1 MWTRDRRRDYARPM
15 RQVKTLERRRRARV
29 VPLAAPR
36 YDLVLRGGRVI
47 DPAQGL
53 DGIYDVGIR
62 DGKIGAVL
70 PSIDASD
77 ALHSLDLRDR
87 LVVPGLIDTHA
98 HVYQHVTGA
107 FGMNPDLVGIRS
119 GVTTV
124 CDQGGASPLTM
135 QGFRKFI
142 VEPATTR
149 VLSFVSNYLVG
160 GLVGHRYTELYGPHG
175 INVRETIDAIE
186 QNRDLVKG
194 IKAHAEVGGYSRW
207 GIETL
212 KLAKEAS
219 RETKV
224 PVYVHLGRLWAEA
237 DGTRIDPDVLVP
249 EMVPLLDPGDVIA
262 HPFTKNTGAFV
273 SREGTVHPLIF
284 EAVRHG
290 VRIDVGRGGHLSFT
304 AARTVLDAGIVP
316 FTVGADVHGYTIR
329 RPDDGAWDGG
339 YFDERAARRREP
351 ARPIEPH
358 APARRLGPH
367 APVRSIRPHAP
378 VRSIGGASVF
388 SLIQVMNELLA
399 LGLQLPDVIGMVTA
413 NAATM
418 LGLSGEIGTLAPGV
432 AADVTVLAR
441 DVGRWTLEDSLGVQ
455 LTANERLRPE
465 FALKD
470 GRLHS
475 SDSPLLFESTK
486 GVA

>member
-1 MWTRDRRRDYARPM
+1 M
-15 RQVKTLERRRRARV
+15 RQAKTLERRRRARV

-47 DPAQGL
+47 DPAQEL
-53 DGIYDVGIR
+53 DGVYDVGIR

-70 PSIDASD
+70 PTIDASD
-77 ALHSLDLRDR
+77 ALHSLDVSDR
-87 LVVPGLIDTHA
+87 LVVPGMIDTHA

-160 GLVGHRYTELYGPHG
+160 GLVGHRYTDLYGPHG

-186 QNRDLVKG
+186 RNRDLVKG

-290 VRIDVGRGGHLSFT
+290 VRIDVGRGGHLSFA

-316 FTVGADVHGYTIR
+316 FTVGADVHGYTIH

-339 YFDERAARRREP
+339 YFDEREARRRGP
-351 ARPIEPH
+351 ARP
-358 APARRLGPH
+358 
-367 APVRSIRPHAP
+367 
-378 VRSIGGASVF
+378 IGGASVF
-388 SLIQVMNELLA
+388 SLVQVMNELIA
-399 LGLQLPDVIGMVTA
+399 LGLRLPDVIGMVTA
-413 NAATM
+413 NAAIM
-418 LGLSGEIGTLAPGV
+418 VGLDGEVGTLAPGV
-432 AADVTVLAR
+432 AADVSVLAR
-441 DVGRWTLEDSLGVQ
+441 DTGRFTLEDSLGGH
-455 LTANERLRPE
+455 LIATERLRPE

-470 GRLHS
+470 GRLHRA
-475 SDSPLLFESTK
+475 DSPLLFELSQPSA
-486 GVA
+486 GAAG

>member
-15 RQVKTLERRRRARV
+15 RQAKTLERRRRAGV

-53 DGIYDVGIR
+53 DGVYDVGIR

-70 PSIDASD
+70 PAIDAAD
-77 ALHSLDLRDR
+77 ALHSVDLRDR
-87 LVVPGLIDTHA
+87 LVVPGMIDTHA

-119 GVTTV
+119 GVTTLV
-124 CDQGGASPLTM
+124 DQGGASPLTIA
-135 QGFRKFI
+135 GFRKFI
-142 VEPATTR
+142 VEPAITR
-149 VLSFVSNYLVG
+149 VFSFVSNYLVG
-160 GLVGHRYTELYGPHG
+160 GLVGHRYTALYGPHG
-175 INVRETIDAIE
+175 IDVRETINAIE
-186 QNRDLVKG
+186 GNRDLVRG

-219 RETKV
+219 RQTRV

-237 DGTRIDPDVLVP
+237 DGTGIDPDVLVG
-249 EMVPLLDPGDVIA
+249 EIVPLLDPGDVIA

-290 VRIDVGRGGHLSFT
+290 VRVDVGRGGHLSFA

-316 FTVGADVHGYTIR
+316 FTVGADVHGYTIH

-339 YFDERAARRREP
+339 YFDERVARRPAP
-351 ARPIEPH
+351 ARPIGPRP
-358 APARRLGPH
+358 PARP
-367 APVRSIRPHAP
+367 
-378 VRSIGGASVF
+378 IGGASVF
-388 SLIQVMNELLA
+388 SLIQVMNELLV
-399 LGLQLPDVIGMVTA
+399 LGVGLRDVIGMVTA

-418 LGLSGEIGTLAPGV
+418 LGLDGQIGTLAPGV
-432 AADVTVLAR
+432 AADVSVLAR
-441 DVGRWTLEDSLGVQ
+441 DAGRFTLEDSLGVR
-455 LTANERLRPE
+455 LVASERLRPE

-486 GVA
+486 EVA